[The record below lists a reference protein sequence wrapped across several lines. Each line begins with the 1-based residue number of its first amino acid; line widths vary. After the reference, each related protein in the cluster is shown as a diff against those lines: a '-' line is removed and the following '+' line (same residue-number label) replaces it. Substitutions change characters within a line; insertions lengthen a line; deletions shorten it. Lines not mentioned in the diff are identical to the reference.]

1 VTSDAKGHLF
11 VVSAP
16 SGAGKST
23 LIHRVRERVEG
34 LAFSVSWTTRP
45 ARPGERDG
53 VDYHFTDDERFRR
66 KVADGEMLEW
76 AEVHGRLYGTGRAE
90 TDALRGRGLDVIL
103 DIDVQGA
110 AQVLQTAPDAITVFV
125 LPPGRAELAR
135 RLRGRGTEDEARVAA
150 RLAVAA
156 EEVEQVD
163 RFDYVVIN
171 DELEPAARELEA
183 ILVAGRARRDRRA
196 PRVREIVGTFRRG
209 AGEAAERGRPEAR
222 DEREDPR

>member
-1 VTSDAKGHLF
+1 MSDARGHLF

-23 LIHRVRERVEG
+23 LIHRVREGVDG

-45 ARPGERDG
+45 PRPGERDG

-76 AEVHGRLYGTGRAE
+76 AEVHGSLYGTGRAE
-90 TDALRGRGLDVIL
+90 TDALRERGLDVIL

-110 AQVLQTAPDAITVFV
+110 AQVRQTAPEGIFVFV
-125 LPPGRAELAR
+125 LPPDRAELAR
-135 RLRGRGTEDEARVAA
+135 RLRGRGTEDAARVEARLGVAA
-150 RLAVAA
+150 K
-156 EEVEQVD
+156 EVEQVD
-163 RFDYVVIN
+163 QFDYVVIN
-171 DELEPAARELEA
+171 EDLDAAARELEA

-196 PRVREIVGTFRRG
+196 PRVREIVETFRRASG
-209 AGEAAERGRPEAR
+209 DGEER